1 MKKDGY
7 VVGKK
12 FKKLVAGVAIAAMAV
27 SVIPAGRLLAD
38 SVGSDTETNKDLTL
52 HVDFYD
58 YNIAPKDA
66 KNKVAINE
74 YTQEQVF
81 AEHPDFTDY
90 DLFLF
95 GGDRHAYNAAFWNV
109 WNGMPDTNEGHK
121 SLRMSQYQGIVKSD
135 LNAGNIEFNN
145 EAGIYG
151 VNIFPQ
157 QGDRTLEDAGVAHAI
172 YNVPFTF
179 QDQDGTYVYDSKYFA
194 SYNLSD
200 DGNGAGTLEQDFTQK
215 GPHFQTGTGSEGN
228 QYGFF
233 PFNVAS
239 GETHECTQSRH
250 DKFGMKLQL
259 DFEMPE
265 NGKVAL
271 ESNSSVKK
279 DMVFS
284 FRGDDDVWVFVDGK
298 LCLDL
303 GGIHDTI
310 SGNINFATGKVTY
323 DNQTYNPEN
332 ATAVSNIY
340 EAYGFDKTTGSKH
353 NLTMFYLERGEYDS
367 NCKITFNI
375 PAITPDEPT
384 PTPEITATPEVTPTP
399 EVTATPEITATPD
412 VTPTPEVTATP
423 EVTPTPEVTTTPEV
437 TITPGVTKT
446 PEVTVTPGVTPT
458 PGVTKTPGA
467 TSTPNVPV
475 GPVVTPTPNVPVGPV
490 VTPKVTATP
499 NVTSEPIATPH
510 IPVGPVVSP
519 TATPVVSSIPEVVMT
534 PAAGDNDVIIPEE
547 TLVPNAPVTVD
558 DNDLISATS
567 VPEVTDETTPE
578 PEEDIDTPD
587 DSTDTVDEDGDVP
600 SNPTKKKTST
610 TVVDNKVPSTLP
622 KTGAIGVFASEN
634 GVNVLW
640 VLVPV
645 AILVAAAFAYAR
657 KREK

>member
-109 WNGMPDTNEGHK
+109 WNGMPDINEGHK
-121 SLRMSQYQGIVKSD
+121 NLRMSQYQGIVKSD

-228 QYGFF
+228 RYGFF

-271 ESNSSVKK
+271 ESNTSVKK

-323 DNQTYNPEN
+323 DNATYNPEN
-332 ATAVSNIY
+332 STAVSNIY
-340 EAYGFDKTTGSKH
+340 EAYGIDNSTGSKH

-375 PAITPDEPT
+375 PAITTEVPT
-384 PTPEITATPEVTPTP
+384 PTPEITATPEVTATPEITATP

-412 VTPTPEVTATP
+412 VTPTPDQTP
-423 EVTPTPEVTTTPEV
+423 TLEETPTPGVTV
-437 TITPGVTKT
+437 TPGVTKT
-446 PEVTVTPGVTPT
+446 PEVTATPV
-458 PGVTKTPGA
+458 VTKTPGVTA
-467 TSTPNVPV
+467 TPKVTTTPYVPV
-475 GPVVTPTPNVPVGPV
+475 VPVVTPTPYVPVVPV
-490 VTPKVTATP
+490 VTPT
-499 NVTSEPIATPH
+499 
-510 IPVGPVVSP
+510 IPAVPVVTP
-519 TATPVVSSIPEVVMT
+519 TVTPVVTPVPEVVTT
-534 PAAGDNDVIIPEE
+534 PVVPDSDVVIPEE

-610 TVVDNKVPSTLP
+610 TVVDDKVPSTLP